1 MNKVNT
7 LKFNNSFI
15 KLESENPILKSRSFS
30 FSPLNL
36 AGKIVIKINNNYIN
50 NNNNINN
57 NAHHNQRSSIKT
69 ISKMDDS
76 ETSSREM
83 NYIELFPSPE
93 TPHLNDYIEN
103 SNENNINSNNFK
115 NFSYGLFS
123 FKNNNNNKIKIKK
136 KNLSLLNKTIY
147 FKNNSNNNNEEDINN
162 NVNLNSNEI
171 NNKFNYINSKFKK
184 NETNLSSTN
193 NLNVIKRKISIP
205 SHLRRKVKFN
215 LDSKLNLKESSLSLS
230 KLDIKK
236 NIRNKNRSLI
246 NINKNKISLN
256 ETNLIKN
263 SFITFNTKNSNISS
277 NLSFKNFSSS
287 KNFPMFSKNVL
298 IKNFDYYFHKYKP
311 TIYPNSA
318 KNKII
323 TSFCAYTYKNGMYE
337 TKTKISLN
345 IDLIDSNKN
354 IFSFFTL
361 FSNEIDREEIDKIY
375 DSISKL
381 KSKNNLFINQ
391 VNQLYKNLK
400 GDCLTILFKNK
411 KIYSFF
417 NCIKNNEKNINYKA
431 IISNDNGF
439 SIHIIKLNNRNLKII
454 NNFDF
459 VILINKTIFD
469 VLTNQEIVKLIYMNL
484 KYSIINNESY
494 ETFLSKIIETIFKE
508 VIHKG
513 VMLDMSLIFITF
525 DNIKKIFD
533 KKIITQINETLKNL
547 ENLDFDFDFNYNNY
561 ENSPQREIKVRNNF
575 NLTFKDK
582 SMQSE
587 NTLKKKISKI
597 YLIKN
602 TENEDEDEEYENKYQ
617 RTEKKKNI
625 KSFLCGLF
633 C

>member
-7 LKFNNSFI
+7 LKINNSLI
-15 KLESENPILKSRSFS
+15 KLESENPILKSRSHS

-50 NNNNINN
+50 NNNKINN
-57 NAHHNQRSSIKT
+57 KALHNQRSSIKT
-69 ISKMDDS
+69 ISKKDDS

-83 NYIELFPSPE
+83 NYFELFPSPE
-93 TPHLNDYIEN
+93 TPHLNEYIEN

-123 FKNNNNNKIKIKK
+123 FHNNNNKNQ
-136 KNLSLLNKTIY
+136 KNNKNNFSFVNNTIN
-147 FKNNSNNNNEEDINN
+147 FKNNSNFYNEDFNNNNL
-162 NVNLNSNEI
+162 NLNSNEI

-184 NETNLSSTN
+184 TEINFSNTN
-193 NLNVIKRKISIP
+193 NPKVIKRKISIP

-236 NIRNKNRSLI
+236 NMKNKNRSLI

-256 ETNLIKN
+256 DTKLIKN
-263 SFITFNTKNSNISS
+263 TIITFKTSNISS
-277 NLSFKNFSSS
+277 NLSSKHLVSS

-298 IKNFDYYFHKYKP
+298 IKNFDYYFHKNKP
-311 TIYPNSA
+311 FIYPEPT

-323 TSFCAYTYKNGMYE
+323 TSFCAYTYKNGMDE

-345 IDLIDSNKN
+345 INLKDSNKN

-361 FSNEIDREEIDKIY
+361 HSNEIDKKEFDQIY
-375 DSISKL
+375 ESISKL
-381 KSKNNLFINQ
+381 KSKNNMFIND
-391 VNQLYKNLK
+391 VNKLFKDLK
-400 GDCLTILFKNK
+400 SDCLTILLKNK
-411 KIYSFF
+411 KIYSFY

-431 IISNDNGF
+431 IISNDNGY

-459 VILINKTIFD
+459 IILINKTIFD

-484 KYSIINNESY
+484 KHSIINNESY
-494 ETFLSKIIETIFKE
+494 KTFLSKIIETIFKE

-561 ENSPQREIKVRNNF
+561 ENSPQREIKIKNNF
-575 NLTFKDK
+575 NLTFKENNK
-582 SMQSE
+582 SMCSE

-602 TENEDEDEEYENKYQ
+602 TENEDDEYNDNYFQK
-617 RTEKKKNI
+617 TEKKKKN